1 MKTRI
6 NFYRDNLKPKIILIN
21 LNFLCAILVLS
32 LVVIIAF
39 WSGLNIQHEQIE
51 KSSGMLIKNLN
62 TKKEL
67 IDSMIEA
74 KETKVQDPSIIAQ
87 IEKTQK
93 QLNVKN
99 AILNE
104 LKVRETQKSNG
115 FSALMVDLASNH
127 QPELWLT
134 NINLEERK
142 LYLEG
147 TTSDSSALP
156 QWVNKLGRAAYFN
169 GKEFA
174 GARMFRNDEQMLSFI
189 LSSEL
194 DDVNEKTK

>member
-6 NFYRDNLKPKIILIN
+6 NFFRDNLKSKIVLVN
-21 LNFLCAILVLS
+21 LNFLCAMIVFS
-32 LVVIIAF
+32 IFIVTAA
-39 WSGLNIQHEQIE
+39 WATLNIQDGRIE
-51 KSSGMLIKNLN
+51 SSSNRLADNL
-62 TKKEL
+62 KVKREL
-67 IDSMIEA
+67 IDSMIAA
-74 KETKVQDPSIIAQ
+74 KEAKVQDPLIIAQ
-87 IEKTQK
+87 IEKTSN

-99 AILNE
+99 AILDE
-104 LKVRETQKSNG
+104 LKARETQKSNG

-134 NINLEERK
+134 NINLDERK

-156 QWVNKLGRAAYFN
+156 KWVSRLGGAAYFN

-174 GARMFRNDEQMLSFI
+174 GARMFRDEKQMLSFI

-194 DDVNEKTK
+194 DDVKEKAQ

>member
-1 MKTRI
+1 MKTRV
-6 NFYRDNLKPKIILIN
+6 NFFQDNLKSKIVLIN
-21 LNFLCAILVLS
+21 LNFLCAMLVISMLIIT
-32 LVVIIAF
+32 VV
-39 WSGLNIQHEQIE
+39 WTTLNIQYGQVE
-51 KSSGMLIKNLN
+51 SSSTKLAENVKM
-62 TKKEL
+62 KKEL

-74 KETKVQDPSIIAQ
+74 KDAKVQDPFIIAQ
-87 IEKTQK
+87 IERTQK

-99 AILNE
+99 AILDE
-104 LKVRETQKSNG
+104 LKARESQKSNG

-134 NINLEERK
+134 NINLDERK

-156 QWVNKLGRAAYFN
+156 KWVSKLGGAAYFN

-174 GARMFRNDEQMLSFI
+174 GARMFRDEKQMLSFI

-194 DDVNEKTK
+194 DDVKEKAQ